1 MAHTRGARVARFN
14 NRKKGFIV
22 RRFISIALIVSLTGL
37 SLPAQA
43 GMLPT
48 AAVVANPAKERIM
61 GFFERSDVRQ
71 QLATLGVNPADAKA
85 RVAALTDDE
94 AAQLAAR
101 VDSMPAGGDGIGAL
115 VGAAVLIFLVLLLTD
130 ILGFTHVFPFT
141 KSIK

>member
-14 NRKKGFIV
+14 NRKKGFTV
-22 RRFISIALIVSLTGL
+22 RRFISIALIVSITGL

-94 AAQLAAR
+94 AARLAAR